1 MDKFKAIHILRIGL
15 GINMLMHGLVRIPS
29 LEGFVTKASGGFANT
44 PMPPALVNGFLH
56 VLPFIE
62 ALVGLLILIG
72 DKASRIGYIAGGL
85 LITVLIFGTDLH
97 QDWATTSQ
105 QMIYLLTFATALY
118 LHDREVNLLL
128 CQSNV

>member
-1 MDKFKAIHILRIGL
+1 
-15 GINMLMHGLVRIPS
+15 
-29 LEGFVTKASGGFANT
+29 
-44 PMPPALVNGFLH
+44 
-56 VLPFIE
+56 
-62 ALVGLLILIG
+62 VGLLILIG
-72 DKASRIGYIAGGL
+72 GKASRIGYIAGGL